1 MFKWENPLFLWSFS
15 MAKPIFFDSDILNE
29 PHASQEDVKPCSFA
43 PEHDIATTTPK
54 TPQDTDE
61 NSTDGPAK
69 SCVTRMVESQRKSW
83 DVYPLVN

>member
-1 MFKWENPLFLWSFS
+1 MGKSTISMVIFNGKAYFL
-15 MAKPIFFDSDILNE
+15 FDSDFLNE

-69 SCVTRMVESQRKSW
+69 SCATRMVESQRKSW